1 LIEKAQD
8 NVLLLQQMVQLLQ
21 HLDDATYQCDVTTM
35 MMSSVGAHVRHNLDH
50 YQRFFVGLDGG
61 TVDYDARERQKVFEI
76 DRRAAMALTES
87 ICERL
92 AELTDSQCAAQL
104 RVCCTRDE
112 GPQQATSSC
121 ANSSFSQV
129 TQHTTTRSSP
139 CYVGCK
145 MLQLRTILASR
156 PRRCVIG
163 RRQAKRRAAVGRNDL
178 VVELARQAPG
188 QRADHPDTDQQD

>member
-1 LIEKAQD
+1 MIEKAQD

-112 GPQQATSSC
+112 GPQQATSSVMRELEFL
-121 ANSSFSQV
+121 SS
-129 TQHTTTRSSP
+129 HTTHHHAIIA
-139 CYVGCK
+139 
-145 MLQLRTILASR
+145 MLCRMQNVTVADDFGVAPSTLRYRAQTGEAAGSR
-156 PRRCVIG
+156 G
-163 RRQAKRRAAVGRNDL
+163 SK
-178 VVELARQAPG
+178 
-188 QRADHPDTDQQD
+188 